1 MLAGNH
7 DMRYG
12 WACIYELNIP
22 GVEATIKEESQP
34 MDIDEEDASTEA
46 ALVPLGTLMDIDTS
60 VELQQ
65 VPSVAAP
72 TVVLESSM
80 EKERARNP
88 TEPYRRYTTHQIEQS
103 CNYVIEQGKTAKDAA
118 FLSRINIRTAQCYGL
133 EVQVNA
139 SKTKKLPV
147 TRIRDCVHLNCEG
160 KMGGDT

>member
-1 MLAGNH
+1 
-7 DMRYG
+7 
-12 WACIYELNIP
+12 
-22 GVEATIKEESQP
+22 

-72 TVVLESSM
+72 TVVLESST

-103 CNYVIEQGKTAKDAA
+103 CNYVIEQGKTAKDAT

-139 SKTKKLPV
+139 SKTTGFPKKFCDGHQIYLRRRELDFASACCCIFRRSAPSV
-147 TRIRDCVHLNCEG
+147 N
-160 KMGGDT
+160 